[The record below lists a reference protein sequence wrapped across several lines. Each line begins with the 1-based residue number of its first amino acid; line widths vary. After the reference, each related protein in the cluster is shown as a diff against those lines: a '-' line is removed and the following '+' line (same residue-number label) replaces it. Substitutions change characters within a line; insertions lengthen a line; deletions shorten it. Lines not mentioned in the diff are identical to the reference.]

1 MLWCGRRGMG
11 GRARFVLNWR
21 ESGKFGLC
29 SFFQKKKKKQLWLA
43 LFIHSTDIML
53 RLLQDGIKGHAL
65 LKGLIRILRMG
76 DPF

>member
-1 MLWCGRRGMG
+1 MFWEFL
-11 GRARFVLNWR
+11 FLFIFNK
-21 ESGKFGLC
+21 SLDFGQI
-29 SFFQKKKKKQLWLA
+29 SIFQKKKKKQLWLA